1 MTLTLTGRLQTRLLL
16 VLIVG
21 VTWTA
26 LLTPLLPRPVEVTL
40 PDTYRMTFT
49 ALGLMA
55 IIGLVW
61 ELLYH
66 ALQQL
71 RWDKDWP
78 SLLALLAV
86 VNEALAVWLV
96 GHAVGLI
103 RGPVGPSSPVLPLFA
118 THFVT
123 GYLVMWFF
131 IQGPLRVLLV
141 RWRFS
146 GGRLIGEGSSAH
158 DGDMRPAS
166 SRLRLDG
173 EGSLAPR
180 TAECDGTPEDGSPRG
195 GTATSDSLVE
205 GIMCRDHHFNH
216 PRARFC
222 AVCGHSLGGAGHSP
236 ARSRRRPPLGVLITD
251 EGRTYVVDHD
261 VAVVLL
267 PNSYRPR
274 FERINRSL
282 SAWCHLEIRLR
293 EWQCVAICTDQ
304 CVPASLPDGRRL
316 LLEPGSSLPL
326 LPGTELVIGNR
337 RILFESQHQPTVRP
351 SDVLP
356 ETGTA
361 LTPQPGPTGVRG
373 TRRPAAV
380 AAQAICLASHVAA
393 YLAASAAIIL
403 SAHILLVAF
412 RTNPDI
418 IGSTGVRDLAT
429 ILSPGLKDLFTLA
442 DIRQRVLVGDGLA
455 AVLYLAFGYLIV
467 RLHRNRAAGRTAAE
481 DDAERR

>member
-1 MTLTLTGRLQTRLLL
+1 MTLTLSGRLQTRLLL
-16 VLIVG
+16 VLVVG

-78 SLLALLAV
+78 SLLALVTV

-123 GYLVMWFF
+123 GYLLMWLFM
-131 IQGPLRVLLV
+131 QGPLRVLLV

-146 GGRLIGEGSSAH
+146 GGSLIGEGSSAR
-158 DGDMRPAS
+158 DGDLPPGSCRPA
-166 SRLRLDG
+166 LDG
-173 EGSLAPR
+173 EGGRAPCA
-180 TAECDGTPEDGSPRG
+180 AEKDGTPDEGEPRG
-195 GTATSDSLVE
+195 GSATSGSLVE
-205 GIMCRDHHFNH
+205 GIMCRDQHFNH

-222 AVCGHSLGGAGHSP
+222 AVCGHSLGGVGHGP
-236 ARSRRRPPLGVLITD
+236 ARSRRPPLGVLITD
-251 EGRTYVVDHD
+251 EGRIYVVDHD
-261 VAVVLL
+261 VAVVLP

-274 FERINRSL
+274 FERINRSR
-282 SAWCHLEIRLR
+282 SASCRLEIRLR
-293 EWQCVAICTDQ
+293 EWQCVATCTDQ
-304 CVPASLPDGRRL
+304 GVPASLPDGRRL
-316 LLEPGSSLPL
+316 LLEPRSSLPL
-326 LPGTELVIGNR
+326 LPGTELVIGNS
-337 RILFESQHQPTVRP
+337 RILFQSQHQPTAP
-351 SDVLP
+351 PADILP

-361 LTPQPGPTGVRG
+361 GTPEPGRTGVRE

-380 AAQAICLASHVAA
+380 AAQAIRLAPHVAA
-393 YLAASAAIIL
+393 YLATFAAIIL
-403 SAHILLVAF
+403 SAHILLVVF
-412 RTNPDI
+412 RISPDTVV
-418 IGSTGVRDLAT
+418 STRVRDLAT
-429 ILSPGLKDLFTLA
+429 ILSPGLEDLVTLA
-442 DIRQRVLVGDGLA
+442 DLRRRVLVGDGLA
-455 AVLYLAFGYLIV
+455 AALYLTLGHLIV
-467 RLHRNRAAGRTAAE
+467 RLHRNRGAGRTAAE